1 MVKQDMQAQQDALL
15 DRVFAALSDSTRR
28 KLVHALVEG
37 EKTVGELAEPFA
49 MSLVA
54 VSKHLKVL
62 EAAGLVR
69 RRVDG
74 RKHYCTLAPEMLT
87 GALDWIAIYRNFWDQ
102 RMDALAG
109 LIENADSGDEDE
121 NDG

>member
-1 MVKQDMQAQQDALL
+1 MVKQNSQANQDALL

-28 KLVHALVEG
+28 RLVHTLAEG
-37 EKTVGELAEPFA
+37 EKSVGELAEPFA

-109 LIENADSGDEDE
+109 LIESDEKDDDDE
-121 NDG
+121 HSE

>member
-1 MVKQDMQAQQDALL
+1 MPEKAPAGAVPDRKRL
-15 DRVFAALSDSTRR
+15 DQVFAALSDSTRR
-28 KLVHALVEG
+28 KLVHALAEG

-102 RMDALAG
+102 RLNALAG
-109 LIENADSGDEDE
+109 LIEQNDEDDE
-121 NDG
+121 NG